1 MDGNKRGDRMGSKNL
16 AYVIIPL
23 TFGTLSLLLGLTTA
37 QGIATTIFT
46 GIIGGT
52 LLFWKFRLAFA
63 LIGVFLLMSAGLLD
77 VTTFIEFANLDVIV
91 FLFCMMA
98 VIGFLEERRFFEVVV
113 DRVLEFGGDSADRII
128 LIMMLMSAISAALVD
143 EVTSILF
150 MMSSAITLAG
160 RFQVPLVPLMLMTVF
175 ATNIGSSAT
184 VVGNPIGVLIALNS
198 GYGFLDFLRWATPPA
213 IIATLVTY
221 AFCRVYFRD
230 FMADLNAKLKEARAL
245 PETGAENPSRE
256 GAIKIDR
263 ASLLV
268 FLGVIGGLVL
278 HTPIEELLGLKKNT
292 MLIGV
297 AMAGAG
303 AVLLI
308 ERERARELVERRVDW
323 WTLTFFMLFFAS
335 VGTLRYTG
343 VTGVIAGGL
352 DFLFALPDYFW
363 IPIFYLVVGFMS
375 AFMDNVLAVAFW
387 VPIVQELLTAG
398 MVGPIVWWLMLF
410 AGTYIGNL
418 TMIGSTANIVAIGMI
433 ERQKLG
439 HVTFRQWIRPG
450 LVGSMPASLVA
461 IVWSLVN

>member
-1 MDGNKRGDRMGSKNL
+1 MRPISHEGLKGL
-16 AYVIIPL
+16 AYPVIPL
-23 TFGTLSLLLGLTTA
+23 TFGGLTLLA
-37 QGIATTIFT
+37 GLGAPQAIAMAVFT

-52 LLFWKFRLAFA
+52 LLFWRFRLAFA
-63 LIGVFLLMSAGLLD
+63 MVGIFILMGAGLMD
-77 VTTFIEFANLDVIV
+77 VATFIEFARIDVIA
-91 FLFCMMA
+91 FLLCMMT

-113 DRVLEFGGDSADRII
+113 DRVLGVGGGSASRLI
-128 LIMMLMSAISAALVD
+128 LILMLMSALSAALVD

-150 MMSSAITLAG
+150 MMTSVITLAS
-160 RFQVPLVPLMLMTVF
+160 RFQVPLIPLMLMTVF

-184 VVGNPIGVLIALNS
+184 VVGNPIGVMIALSS

-213 IIATLVTY
+213 IIATLITY
-221 AFCRVYFRD
+221 AACFLYYRGFLGELDVRLR
-230 FMADLNAKLKEARAL
+230 AAREARVQLAHAGNPKSNNRLDRTAL
-245 PETGAENPSRE
+245 
-256 GAIKIDR
+256 I
-263 ASLLV
+263 V

-297 AMAGAG
+297 AMVGAG

-308 ERERARELVERRVDW
+308 EREKARELIERRVDW

-343 VTGVIAGGL
+343 VTEFISGVL
-352 DFLFALPDYFW
+352 SPFFALPEHFW
-363 IPIFYLVVGFMS
+363 IPAFYLVVGFMS

-387 VPIVQELLTAG
+387 IPVVQELLATG
-398 MVGPIVWWLMLF
+398 TVGPIVWWLMLF

-433 ERQKLG
+433 ERQRLG
-439 HVTFRQWIRPG
+439 HMTFKEWLKPG
-450 LVGSMPASLVA
+450 LIGSMPASVVA
-461 IVWSLVN
+461 VVWSLLN

>member
-1 MDGNKRGDRMGSKNL
+1 MRAKGA
-16 AYVIIPL
+16 AYPLIPI
-23 TFGTLSLLLGLTTA
+23 TFGVLALVAGLSA
-37 QGIATTIFT
+37 SQAIATAIFT
-46 GIIGGT
+46 AIIGGT

-63 LIGVFLLMSAGLLD
+63 LVGVFVLMATRLLD
-77 VTTFIEFANLDVIV
+77 VPTFIEFASLDVIV
-91 FLFCMMA
+91 FLLCMMT

-113 DRVLEFGGDSADRII
+113 DRVLEVGGSSADRLI
-128 LIMMLMSAISAALVD
+128 LILMLMSALSAALVD

-150 MMSSAITLAG
+150 MMSSAITLAS
-160 RFQVPLVPLMLMTVF
+160 RFQVPLIPLMLMTVF

-213 IIATLVTY
+213 IVATFVTY
-221 AFCRVYFRD
+221 FACRSYFRG
-230 FMADLNAKLKEARAL
+230 FMRELDAKLRGARA
-245 PETGAENPSRE
+245 AEVRQVATPHAN
-256 GAIKIDR
+256 GVHGIDR
-263 ASLLV
+263 TALIV

-297 AMAGAG
+297 AMVGAG

-308 ERERARELVERRVDW
+308 EREKARELIERRVDW

-343 VTGVIAGGL
+343 VTEFISGVL
-352 DFLFALPDYFW
+352 SPFFALPEHFW
-363 IPIFYLVVGFMS
+363 IPAFYLVVGFMS

-387 VPIVQELLTAG
+387 IPVVQELLATG
-398 MVGPIVWWLMLF
+398 TVGPIVWWLMLF

-433 ERQKLG
+433 ERQRLG
-439 HVTFRQWIRPG
+439 HMTFKEWLKPG
-450 LVGSMPASLVA
+450 LIGSMPASVVA
-461 IVWSLVN
+461 VVWSLLN